1 MMVMEDCAVVSHQP
15 WRLSKYCLGHV
26 DDFEKSLEYDGGH
39 MMIKVNL
46 DVLSDRPE
54 SATPKNVPRA

>member
-26 DDFEKSLEYDGGH
+26 DDFEKSLEYDDGH
-39 MMIKVNL
+39 
-46 DVLSDRPE
+46 DDQD
-54 SATPKNVPRA
+54 